1 MEIQK
6 IFTDVTG
13 EECLYSVLLNEE
25 ELRTFGVV
33 SDLIHSGAKRTYRKY
48 VGRGRKKLA
57 GKVLESMK
65 RDAGALQLTS
75 MEFDNMQKTTNS
87 ALRGKLYKKGHEL
100 GAHTRNL
107 NPSYFGQGTS
117 FNVPISNIS
126 GDIGNKET
134 IDAIRFWGGN
144 KEADKFGKV
153 AKKFDRRRISG
164 NLKNSETLVVHQNNA
179 GDAILAHELGH
190 IGNRKEGS
198 SLAKKIKNH
207 DLTSGIRE
215 KAKYVDPSNPT
226 QNYVAKPTIKEAIK
240 NKVDGLVMR
249 AEESNASKRGL
260 GYMKK
265 AGYSKEDLSQAKKL
279 LNKAGETYKHGEHLI
294 SKAPLYEK
302 LQIPSRRGKSV
313 IQLLQE

>member
-13 EECLYSVLLNEE
+13 EERLYSVLLSEE

-33 SDLIHSGAKRTYRKY
+33 SDLIHSGAKRTYKKY

-57 GKVLESMK
+57 GKVLDSMK
-65 RDAGALQLTS
+65 KDAVKMNLANEKFGS
-75 MEFDNMQKTTNS
+75 IQKTTNS

-107 NPSYFGQGTS
+107 NPSYFGQETS
-117 FNVPISNIS
+117 FNTPISSIQGN
-126 GDIGNKET
+126 IGNKET
-134 IDAIRFWGGN
+134 IDTIRLWGGK

-153 AKKFDRRRISG
+153 AKKFDRRRTSG
-164 NLKNSETLVVHQNNA
+164 KLKNSEYLVAHQNNA
-179 GDAILAHELGH
+179 GDAVLAHELGH
-190 IGNRKEGS
+190 IGNGKEGS

-215 KAKYVDPSNPT
+215 KVRGVDPNNPT
-226 QNYVAKPTIKEAIK
+226 QNYVAKPSIKEAIK

-260 GYMKK
+260 EYMKK
-265 AGYSKEDLSQAKKL
+265 AGYSKKDLSQARKTLKP
-279 LNKAGETYKHGEHLI
+279 AGETYKHGEHLL

-302 LQIPSRRGKSV
+302 LQIPSKRGKDLVS
-313 IQLLQE
+313 LLQG